1 MKKLII
7 FAVLLMPMAAI
18 AQTNTQEEVKT
29 IQLNLV
35 RSHERHKMGT
45 AFYIGAAIT
54 GLTSYAMYRNGGND
68 ASLTMGIISG
78 AMFTA
83 GFVIHIDAH
92 KFIGRAGRGKR

>member
-7 FAVLLMPMAAI
+7 LSLLLLPMAAI
-18 AQTNTQEEVKT
+18 AQANTQEEVKT

-45 AFYIGAAIT
+45 AFYIGAAIGGIAT
-54 GLTSYAMYRNGGND
+54 AAMRNNGGKD
-68 ASLTMGIISG
+68 AATTMGIITG